1 VASYLTIQ
9 PLKEGDIFP
18 EISGKTLAGR
28 KIMLPTKMRG
38 KISIM
43 IFYFYQEARPQAQA
57 WYNLLITTYNTRKDI
72 ILLEVP
78 MIRDYARLYSFI
90 LDRKLKWLT
99 PRKKHENVVLYYG
112 KLEKYYYHFN
122 VNNLTDCYVF
132 VLDKEGKVCTS
143 VCGEVTPEKLQ
154 QISTKLETPTTQ
166 DQLFT

>member
-1 VASYLTIQ
+1 MASYLTIQ

-18 EISGKTLAGR
+18 EICGKTLGSR
-28 KIMLPTKMRG
+28 KVMLPGKMRG
-38 KISIM
+38 KFSIM
-43 IFYFYQEARPQAQA
+43 IFYFYQEARPQAQT
-57 WYNLLITTYNTRKDI
+57 WYNSLNSIYGKRKDM

-132 VLDKEGKVCTS
+132 VLDKEGKVITS
-143 VCGEVTPEKLQ
+143 AYGEVNPEKLQ
-154 QISTKLETPTTQ
+154 QVNTKLEASTPQ
-166 DQLFT
+166 NQLFG